1 MDAEDRMFIR
11 VVGSRAVKTLRSRNP
26 KLWMVFKE
34 RCEENGEKP
43 DAVLGRTLYRFAKS
57 VVEEDGEFADELL
70 GKVINISAF
79 RKREDI
85 LSKVDELI
93 NIKKKLEQS
102 SSSKLDSL
110 IETLI
115 EKEIARAS
123 TSPVDA
129 MIGGMQQQQAQAQQG
144 RIVID
149 ENTLAQLDP
158 NSLEALEKLVKKVKS
173 EKLKLSNLTA
183 EQVEE
188 LLGGDVGDRKE
199 EGKYEEK
206 GEGEEEEEE
215 LGSGHSE
222 GSEGDSERAEELSE

>member
-1 MDAEDRMFIR
+1 MGMDAEDRMFIR

-110 IETLI
+110 IEKLI
-115 EKEIARAS
+115 EREIEKAG

-129 MIGGMQQQQAQAQQG
+129 MIGGMQQQQAQKV
-144 RIVID
+144 VID

-206 GEGEEEEEE
+206 EEGEEEEEE

-222 GSEGDSERAEELSE
+222 GSEGDSERAEELGE